1 MILLLYRISLEAEV
15 FGVNGVYNYTISL
28 AKYCGLLCLWDHLQQ
43 ENLKGPLILAV
54 VTSSNNEWSD

>member
-28 AKYCGLLCLWDHLQQ
+28 AKYCGLFMSVGSFTTR
-43 ENLKGPLILAV
+43 ESERAV
-54 VTSSNNEWSD
+54 DSSSSYKFE